1 MKAYT
6 SSSSSRAMSVARVAL
21 GSSTTSPESSDDA
34 DESLG
39 LRGSRVMQ
47 LLREQ
52 VPAEQIAGVR
62 ALHVRSCVHDY
73 VPGAGGGRIDGAP
86 DGRFRVGVAQG
97 VGRHLVQADR
107 NAAPLLAAAQVDV
120 RDVLRDG
127 LKAADGLV
135 DRHAPRLDDQ
145 CRGANGRGIDPDE
158 FEADRP
164 LRCRRT
170 RTDRGEAW

>member
-6 SSSSSRAMSVARVAL
+6 SSSSSSA
-21 GSSTTSPESSDDA
+21 PESSDDA

-62 ALHVRSCVHDY
+62 ALHVRSCVHDH
-73 VPGAGGGRIDGAP
+73 VPGAGGRRIDGAP
-86 DGRFRVGVAQG
+86 DGRFRVGVALS

-107 NAAPLLAAAQVDV
+107 NAAPLLAA
-120 RDVLRDG
+120 
-127 LKAADGLV
+127 
-135 DRHAPRLDDQ
+135 
-145 CRGANGRGIDPDE
+145 
-158 FEADRP
+158 
-164 LRCRRT
+164 
-170 RTDRGEAW
+170 

>member
-52 VPAEQIAGVR
+52 VPAEQIGCVR
-62 ALHVRSCVHDY
+62 ALHVRSCMHHG
-73 VPGAGGGRIDGAP
+73 VPGAVLQRIGCVESRP
-86 DGRFRVGVAQG
+86 GVGVALSG
-97 VGRHLVQADR
+97 GH
-107 NAAPLLAAAQVDV
+107 
-120 RDVLRDG
+120 
-127 LKAADGLV
+127 
-135 DRHAPRLDDQ
+135 
-145 CRGANGRGIDPDE
+145 
-158 FEADRP
+158 
-164 LRCRRT
+164 
-170 RTDRGEAW
+170 